1 MEEAAPRTCT
11 AASRLFASASPMKTP
26 LRRAAVFLCLA
37 LAGTAFGQNR
47 TFTNQYS
54 FGDSLSDSGNLFA
67 ATTALGAPN
76 PPAPYFQGRFSNG
89 RTFVEQ
95 LGNTLSLV
103 ATTPATVRSSLNFAF
118 GGAMAAG
125 SSPLPPSLG
134 LQLGLF
140 QARGITVARTDLF
153 TVLAGPNDLIPVL
166 TAATTPTNPAALD
179 TAGFNAAQAVTTNVQ
194 ALIALGAK
202 NLVVA
207 GMPNLGATP
216 RSLASGGPG
225 GAGAAFGLRATN
237 AFNNQLRSRLQG
249 LAAGAPDVNLLYVD
263 LQGIVDRLVLDYRA
277 LGYANASNYY
287 LAPAAQGGGVGD
299 PNNYVF
305 WDDIHP
311 TAKTHALLAAVITEQ
326 LNPEIPLG
334 FAGTTGSAA
343 LALQSLAASAID
355 ARASQLATS
364 NRPAGRGD
372 AHATFNHGDGR
383 RARDGAR
390 PEFDY
395 TAQVI
400 TAGFDVRATDGLFVG
415 GALNAGRMNV
425 DVGGS
430 RGDYT
435 IEDTSGRIYA
445 VWRGGPVSLLVDGAY
460 GALTLKGI
468 HRTTAFGG
476 LSTNAKSGG
485 DHWGVGVKAA
495 WAAEVGLASV
505 RPWLGLRTERVKIDG
520 YAEKDLPALAMDY
533 EEQEAKSSAG
543 AVGVD
548 VSFNSKLGSRSVRL
562 DLRAAWHGE
571 IGAKSRVVAGRLADN
586 FTRATTVALRDGDG
600 RGVELGG
607 AATMFFAKNWSAALG
622 YAADIRGGGKI
633 ANRGTLSVQTGF

>member
-1 MEEAAPRTCT
+1 
-11 AASRLFASASPMKTP
+11 MKT
-26 LRRAAVFLCLA
+26 LLSRGAALLCLT
-37 LAGTAFGQNR
+37 LAATAFAQNR

-67 ATTALGAPN
+67 ATSALGAPN

-89 RTFVEQ
+89 RVFTEL
-95 LGNTLSLV
+95 LGNNLATV
-103 ATTPATVRSSLNFAF
+103 ATSPATVRSSLNFAF
-118 GGAMAAG
+118 GGAQAQGA
-125 SSPLPPSLG
+125 STLPPSLG
-134 LQLGLF
+134 VQLGLF
-140 QARGITVARTDLF
+140 QSRGITVARTDLF

-179 TAGFNAAQAVTTNVQ
+179 NAGFNAAQAVAANVQ
-194 ALIALGAK
+194 ALIGLGAK

-225 GAGAAFGLRATN
+225 GAGAAFGLRASN
-237 AFNNQLRSRLQG
+237 AFNSQLRSRLGG
-249 LAAGAPDVNLLYVD
+249 LATAAPDVNLLYVD
-263 LQGIVDRLVLDYRA
+263 LQAIVDRVVLDYRA

-299 PNNYVF
+299 PNNYIF

-343 LALQSLAASAID
+343 LALQTLATSATD
-355 ARASQLATS
+355 ARASQLAAS

-372 AHATFNHGDGR
+372 AYARFDFGDGR
-383 RARDGAR
+383 RASDGWR
-390 PEFDY
+390 PQFDY
-395 TAQVI
+395 TAQVV
-400 TAGFDVRATDGLFVG
+400 TAGFDVRATDGFFAG
-415 GALNAGRMNV
+415 GALNVGRMNV
-425 DVGGS
+425 DVAGN
-430 RGDYT
+430 RGNYT
-435 IEDTSGRIYA
+435 IEDASGRIYG
-445 VWRGGPVSLLVDGAY
+445 VWRGGPVSLVIDGAY

-468 HRTTAFGG
+468 HRTTALGG
-476 LSTNAKSGG
+476 LATNAKSGG
-485 DHWGVGVKAA
+485 DHWGAGLKAI
-495 WAAEVGLASV
+495 WAVDLGANSV
-505 RPWLGLRTERVKIDG
+505 RPWFGLRTERVTIDG

-533 EEQEAKSSAG
+533 ETQEAKSTAG

-548 VSFNSKLGSRSVRL
+548 ASFHTKLASRSARL

-571 IGAKSRVVAGRLADN
+571 IGSRSRNVAGRLADN
-586 FTRATTVALRDGDG
+586 FTRPTTVAVRDGDG

-607 AATMFFAKNWSAALG
+607 AVTLFFAKNWSASLG
-622 YAADIRGGGKI
+622 YAADIRSGGKV
-633 ANRGTLSVQTGF
+633 ASRATLAVQTGF